1 MRRGALPWRMGRCIK
16 VIMVMPPF
24 SNIKQK
30 ESILRH
36 AAKNAFFYN
45 SIEDAIN
52 DAFVGCKDYC
62 DGERI
67 QFNKYAIFHKDIIDS
82 ANGID
87 KLVSSTFSRNEIN
100 EFINLPHID
109 EDWAD
114 EHNLTKNYGNVK
126 GGVNDE
132 K

>member
-1 MRRGALPWRMGRCIK
+1 MLLWGAK
-16 VIMVMPPF
+16 TTVMV
-24 SNIKQK
+24 
-30 ESILRH
+30 
-36 AAKNAFFYN
+36 
-45 SIEDAIN
+45 
-52 DAFVGCKDYC
+52 
-62 DGERI
+62 RI